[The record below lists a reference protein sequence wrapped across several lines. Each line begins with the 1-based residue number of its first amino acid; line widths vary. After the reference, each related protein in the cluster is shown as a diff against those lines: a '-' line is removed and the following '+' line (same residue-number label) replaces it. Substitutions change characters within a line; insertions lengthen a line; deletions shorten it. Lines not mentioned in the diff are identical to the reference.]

1 VTAQE
6 LDSIMRRLKSANWC
20 ILLLAAIT
28 LWLGL
33 RLRY

>member
-1 VTAQE
+1 V
-6 LDSIMRRLKSANWC
+6 RRLKSANWC
-20 ILLLAAIT
+20 ILLLTAIT